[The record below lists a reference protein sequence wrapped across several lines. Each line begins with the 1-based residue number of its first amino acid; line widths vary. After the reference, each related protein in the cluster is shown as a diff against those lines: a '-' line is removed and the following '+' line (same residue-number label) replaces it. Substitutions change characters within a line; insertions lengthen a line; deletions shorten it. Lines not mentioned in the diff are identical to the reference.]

1 MQTSSTVHRYKI
13 HQNTRDSIPE
23 KIDGS
28 LKEQIE
34 SCWKRLR
41 LWDIDKWRRLRL

>member
-1 MQTSSTVHRYKI
+1 MQTSSTVHRAEI
-13 HQNTRDSIPE
+13 DQNTRDSIFE

-34 SCWKRLR
+34 RCWKRLG
-41 LWDIDKWRRLRL
+41 LWLH